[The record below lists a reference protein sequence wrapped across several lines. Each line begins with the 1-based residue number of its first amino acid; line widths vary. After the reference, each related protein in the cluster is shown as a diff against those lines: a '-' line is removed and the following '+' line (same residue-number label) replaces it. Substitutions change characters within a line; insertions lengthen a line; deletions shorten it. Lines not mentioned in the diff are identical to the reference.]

1 MNHSGHLYIKV
12 QSMINKQTMTMCN
25 VSLFIIRVRNKTLL
39 LTAELICQTICPCR
53 SNGVFVVFLQFRD

>member
-12 QSMINKQTMTMCN
+12 QSLINKQTMTMCN

-39 LTAELICQTICPCR
+39 LTAELICQTIFPCR